1 MLLALD
7 TSTHLASLAICEHG
21 ELRAEYTWDV
31 GTSHSVEL
39 LQRLEW
45 FVKERGITLRQLSA
59 VATATGPGSFT
70 GIRVAVTV
78 AKTLAFSLNVP
89 LIGVST
95 LDIIAYSQATAA
107 LPVCALLEAG
117 RGEFYAAL
125 YQQVIMDEAPAD
137 GRGLEHPIGEGGAW
151 AARVLSVGGAAPQE
165 SLYWQRQGE
174 YRAVTAEELAQEITH
189 PTLFCG
195 DLSVGG
201 QRKLAEVLGPLAL
214 FVSPLACARRSGLLA
229 ELAAQRLERG
239 ESDNPLTLEPLYV
252 RRPHITL
259 SSRQRPQIL
268 EPREGSGPLPAE
280 HNPDSTRPG
289 TRAME
294 EPQHN
299 DPQAPWER
307 QQNMRDARGRGIA
320 RGERWADPEKS
331 SDRQMKRASDDEP
344 DQPGW
349 FYRVAPT

>member
-31 GTSHSVEL
+31 GTSHSIEL

-45 FVKERGITLRQLSA
+45 FVKERGITLHQLSA

-89 LIGVST
+89 LIGISA
-95 LDIIAYSQATAA
+95 LDIIAYSHATAA
-107 LPVCALLEAG
+107 LPVCAVMEAG

-125 YQQVIMDEAPAD
+125 YQQVVIDEAPAAV
-137 GRGLEHPIGEGGAW
+137 RGTKPSLEDGAW
-151 AARVLSVGGAAPQE
+151 AARTLPVGGAARQE

-174 YRAVTAEELAQEITH
+174 YRVVNAEELAQEITQ

-195 DLSVGG
+195 DLSAGG
-201 QRKLAEVLGPLAL
+201 QRKLAGVLGPLAL
-214 FVSPLACARRSGLLA
+214 FVSPLACVRRAGLLA

-239 ESDNPLTLEPLYV
+239 ESDDPLTLEPLYV
-252 RRPHITL
+252 RRPHITV
-259 SSRQRPQIL
+259 SSRQRPQVL
-268 EPREGSGPLPAE
+268 GPHEGSGLLPVE
-280 HNPDSTRPG
+280 HSTGTTRPG
-289 TRAME
+289 TRTGGE
-294 EPQHN
+294 SQHHN
-299 DPQAPWER
+299 DHQTLLER
-307 QQNMRDARGRGIA
+307 QQVRDARERGA
-320 RGERWADPEKS
+320 TRGERRADSEKRE
-331 SDRQMKRASDDEP
+331 DCQMRLASDDEP

-349 FYRVAPT
+349 LYRVAPT